1 MKSITS
7 LLSNNYFIA
16 TLFLLSLIFGFISLQ
31 TFIGTGFLNLSKVN
45 VEILLSINLIL
56 LIFLCISIVFK
67 IKINYSKKKYE
78 ELGEE
83 TSKNLIRSFIIISSL
98 PSALIVIFSLIIFK
112 YGIQN
117 WFDDK
122 ILSLV
127 NNSRNIAVNYLN
139 DHQKGIIKDINLIAY
154 DLNRNKNILNTN
166 KKKFNEYLNF
176 QAQFRDIQNIFIVDQ
191 SGSLQIANSQ
201 SEAFLKPSADLL
213 KQASNGKPLI
223 ISNANDKKT
232 YALIKLNNYKNFYLY
247 SFQNVDEKIN
257 SFLKET
263 GNASTYY
270 YQVKSNIFKIQ
281 ITFFMIYI
289 VFTLLLLMLS
299 ALFGINMAS
308 KTTRPLNS
316 LFRAAKNISQDNYDI
331 SLPNESNK
339 DFNNLNII
347 FNSMVDQ
354 IKKQKQKNI
363 LSGRYEAWQVIARK
377 LAHEIR
383 NPLTPIQLSLDRLK
397 NKIDNNENSKK
408 HFSIINNQILEIS
421 KLVNSFSNFARMPKP
436 VLKKNNIKD
445 ILVKSLDV
453 YKLNYDRIK
462 FLLKI
467 NCTNFVI
474 ECDESQINRL
484 LLNVYKNAVESI
496 EEQFNEDIK
505 NGEIITNLSEDN
517 DYYIITIL
525 DNGIGFDENP
535 KLKHDD
541 PYFTTKKNGSG
552 LGLSI
557 VSKIVHEHNGHV
569 FYENRKDS
577 NGALVYISLKK
588 KL

>member
-1 MKSITS
+1 M
-7 LLSNNYFIA
+7 
-16 TLFLLSLIFGFISLQ
+16 Q
-31 TFIGTGFLNLSKVN
+31 TFIGTGLLNLSKIN
-45 VEILLSINLIL
+45 VQILLLINLIL
-56 LIFLCISIVFK
+56 LILLCISIVFK

-98 PSALIVIFSLIIFK
+98 PSALIVIFSLVIFN

-117 WFDDK
+117 WFDNK

-154 DLNRNKNILNTN
+154 DINRNKNILVSD

-176 QAQFRDIQNIFIVDQ
+176 QSQFRNIRNIFIINELGLLQASNNQ
-191 SGSLQIANSQ
+191 SDT
-201 SEAFLKPSADLL
+201 FLTPSKDLL

-223 ISNANDKKT
+223 LSDANDKKT
-232 YALIKLNNYKNFYLY
+232 YALIKLNSFKNSYLY

-263 GNASTYY
+263 GNASSYY

-308 KTTRPLNS
+308 KTTRPLNN
-316 LFRAAKNISQDNYDI
+316 LFKAAKNISEDDYDVT
-331 SLPNESNK
+331 LPKEKNK
-339 DFNNLNII
+339 DFNNLNQI
-347 FNSMVDQ
+347 FNSMINQ
-354 IKKQKQKNI
+354 IQKQKQKNI

-397 NKIDNNENSKK
+397 NKFENDENSTK
-408 HFSIINNQILEIS
+408 HFSIINNQIFEIS
-421 KLVNSFSNFARMPKP
+421 KLVNNFSDFARMPKP
-436 VLKKNNIKD
+436 VIKKNNIKD

-453 YKLNYDRIK
+453 YKLNYDRIE
-462 FLLKI
+462 FLLNI
-467 NCTNFVI
+467 NCSNFVI

-484 LLNVYKNAVESI
+484 LVNIYKNAVESI
-496 EEQFNEDIK
+496 EEQFNEDLK
-505 NGEIITNLSEDN
+505 NGEVITNLSEDN
-517 DYYIITIL
+517 YYYIISIL
-525 DNGIGFDENP
+525 DNGVGFDENP

-557 VSKIVHEHNGHV
+557 VSKIVHEHNGQV
-569 FYENRKDS
+569 FYENRKDT
-577 NGALVYISLKK
+577 NGALIYISLKK

>member
-1 MKSITS
+1 
-7 LLSNNYFIA
+7 
-16 TLFLLSLIFGFISLQ
+16 LQ

-117 WFDDK
+117 WFDNK

-201 SEAFLKPSADLL
+201 SEAFLKPSVDLL

-453 YKLNYDRIK
+453 YKLNYVRIK

-467 NCTNFVI
+467 NCTNHVI

-496 EEQFNEDIK
+496 EEKFNEDIK
-505 NGEIITNLSEDN
+505 NGEITTNLSEDN

-557 VSKIVHEHNGHV
+557 VSKIVHEHNGHI

-577 NGALVYISLKK
+577 NGALIYISLKK

>member
-1 MKSITS
+1 M
-7 LLSNNYFIA
+7 
-16 TLFLLSLIFGFISLQ
+16 IFGFVSLQ
-31 TFIGTGFLNLSKVN
+31 TFIGTGFLNLSKIN
-45 VEILLSINLIL
+45 VQILLLINLIS
-56 LIFLCISIVFK
+56 LILLCISIVFK
-67 IKINYSKKKYE
+67 VKINYSKKKHE

-83 TSKNLIRSFIIISSL
+83 TSKNLIGSFIIISSL
-98 PSALIVIFSLIIFK
+98 PSVLIVIFSLVIFN

-117 WFDDK
+117 WFDNK

-127 NNSRNIAVNYLN
+127 NNSRSIAVNYLN

-154 DLNRNKNILNTN
+154 DINRNKDILVSD

-176 QAQFRDIQNIFIVDQ
+176 QSQFRSIRNIFIINELGLLQASNNQ
-191 SGSLQIANSQ
+191 SDTFLTP
-201 SEAFLKPSADLL
+201 SEDLL

-232 YALIKLNNYKNFYLY
+232 YALIKLNNFKNSYLY

-263 GNASTYY
+263 GNASSYY

-308 KTTRPLNS
+308 KTTRPLNN
-316 LFRAAKNISQDNYDI
+316 LFKAAKNISEDDYDVN
-331 SLPNESNK
+331 LPKEKNK
-339 DFNNLNII
+339 DFNNLNQI
-347 FNSMVDQ
+347 FNSMVNQ

-397 NKIDNNENSKK
+397 NKIDNDENSTK
-408 HFSIINNQILEIS
+408 HFSIINNQIFEIS
-421 KLVNSFSNFARMPKP
+421 KLVNNFSDFARMPKP
-436 VLKKNNIKD
+436 VFKKNNIKD

-462 FLLKI
+462 FLLNI
-467 NCTNFVI
+467 NCSNFAI
-474 ECDESQINRL
+474 ECDESQISRL
-484 LLNVYKNAVESI
+484 LVNIYKNAVESI
-496 EEQFNEDIK
+496 EEQFNEDLK

-517 DYYIITIL
+517 YYYIISIL
-525 DNGIGFDENP
+525 DNGVGFDENT

-557 VSKIVHEHNGHV
+557 VSKIVHEHNGQV
-569 FYENRKDS
+569 FYENRKDT
-577 NGALVYISLKK
+577 NGALIYISLKK

>member
-1 MKSITS
+1 
-7 LLSNNYFIA
+7 LL
-16 TLFLLSLIFGFISLQ
+16 
-31 TFIGTGFLNLSKVN
+31 
-45 VEILLSINLIL
+45 
-56 LIFLCISIVFK
+56 VFK

-117 WFDDK
+117 WFDNK

-201 SEAFLKPSADLL
+201 SEAFLKPSVDLL

-453 YKLNYDRIK
+453 YKLNYVRIK

-467 NCTNFVI
+467 NCTNHVI

-496 EEQFNEDIK
+496 EEKFNEDIK
-505 NGEIITNLSEDN
+505 NGEITTNLSEDN

-557 VSKIVHEHNGHV
+557 VSKIVHEHNGHI

-577 NGALVYISLKK
+577 NGALIYISLKK